1 MKRRTFFTAAAALT
15 LALPCVAQMDG
26 GPHGPRAG
34 FGGRFGPGFGHG
46 KLVTGAPY
54 SATLSNQTTQ
64 HLADGSTLQRS
75 TTGQVARDSLGR
87 TYEQLVIT
95 GGPLGQTGTKTLT
108 FIADPVAGVAYT
120 LDSSTKIA
128 TQRPFSPN
136 GMHQR
141 AEGSEAEARPHANRP
156 NVVESDLAADT
167 SSGVSAEGKS
177 VTHTIPAGAMGN
189 SQPIVTTTQTW
200 YSQELQI
207 VVKSIR
213 NDPFVGQ
220 SNYALT
226 NIATKEPD
234 AALFNVPVGYT
245 IKAAE
250 SHGGPRRALPP
261 SIN

>member
-1 MKRRTFFTAAAALT
+1 MRRKTFFTAAAVLT

-26 GPHGPRAG
+26 GPRGPGAR

-64 HLADGSTLQRS
+64 HLADGTTIQRS
-75 TTGQVARDSLGR
+75 TTGQVARDSVGR

-95 GGPLGQTGTKTLT
+95 GGPFRQAGTRTLT
-108 FIADPVAGVAYT
+108 FISDPVAGVAYT
-120 LDSSTKIA
+120 LDPSTKTA
-128 TQRPFSPN
+128 VQRPFSPKAA
-136 GMHQR
+136 HEQ
-141 AEGSEAEARPHANRP
+141 AEESDARPRANRS
-156 NVVESDLAADT
+156 NAVESNLAPDT

-177 VTHTIPAGAMGN
+177 ITHTIPAGAMGN
-189 SQPIVTTTQTW
+189 SQPIVSTTQTW
-200 YSQELQI
+200 YSQDLQI
-207 VVKSIR
+207 VVKSLR

-234 AALFNVPVGYT
+234 AALFKVPEGYT

-250 SHGGPRRALPP
+250 SHGGPRRALPAAV
-261 SIN
+261 N